1 MEYKL
6 KTPIK
11 ISTRTGEI
19 IEANEIEIKVRG
31 EEGGRLLKKLHSTF
45 IKQTS
50 KIIQSDSSKASA
62 KEDID
67 AVDKTKISVD
77 EMMSQINFMPGSD
90 LLYDDVM
97 QIIKKFGWIAGHRI
111 NKIYLD
117 LIEVEDIDGLYDEVV
132 KFFLLTKYVSDYNK
146 IGAN

>member
-67 AVDKTKISVD
+67 ATDKTKISVD
-77 EMMSQINFMPGSD
+77 EMMCQINFMPGSD

-97 QIIKKFGWIAGHRI
+97 QIIKKFGWIAGHRL
-111 NKIYLD
+111 NKLYLD
-117 LIEVEDIDGLYDEVV
+117 LIEVEDIDGLYDEVI